1 MFNKVILVGN
11 LTRDIEL
18 RYINNGSALANT
30 AIATNRRFSV
40 NGEKKEEVCFID
52 ITFWGRTAEIANQ
65 YLKKGSKVLVEGRLK
80 FDQWQD
86 QNGQNRSKHSVT
98 VETMQMLSDNMSPI
112 QGNKN
117 YQNNYNQNS
126 YNNYN
131 QPNRTNFTNNN
142 NQQGNNYDSY
152 NDYDSSSYGED
163 IPEINVDV
171 DMDEELPF

>member
-163 IPEINVDV
+163 IPEINVGV